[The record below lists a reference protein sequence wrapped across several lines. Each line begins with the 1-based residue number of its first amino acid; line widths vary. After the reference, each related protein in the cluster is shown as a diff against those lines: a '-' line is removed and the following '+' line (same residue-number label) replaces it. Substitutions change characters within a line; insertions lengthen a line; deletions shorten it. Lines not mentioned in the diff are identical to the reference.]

1 MGAGRDAFV
10 TVPGSARRPEQLRR
24 YRWAILAG
32 GCVAQASVS
41 AILLGLPAIA
51 PAIRSH
57 YGLSLTQVGVVL
69 AAQNFGG
76 IVTLLPWGM
85 LADRVGE
92 RIVIGV
98 GLTAAAA
105 LLAVTGYTTTF
116 AGLVGALTLA
126 GAAGA
131 GVNAASGR
139 AVMSWFAPAERGLAL
154 GIRQTAVPVGGALA
168 ALILPALTHHVS
180 VRSAF
185 LALAIGCC
193 GAAAVAVALLR
204 SEPVERVGSVGDTLR
219 EARVWR
225 LCAGSTFYVATQI
238 ALMSFLVLFL
248 HDHRGVAT
256 GTAAGALALAQVLG
270 GAIRIGAGRWSDH
283 LRARVVP
290 LRTIGLAIAFGA
302 AITALLVDA
311 PLALLVPVL
320 VVATT
325 LALSWNG
332 LSFTAAAE
340 AAGEGRSGAAIG
352 LQQTFLAGGSIV
364 APIAFGA
371 VVHAASWRTAFI
383 AAALS
388 PLVGWTLLAPLAER

>member
-85 LADRVGE
+85 LADRV
-92 RIVIGV
+92 
-98 GLTAAAA
+98 
-105 LLAVTGYTTTF
+105 
-116 AGLVGALTLA
+116 
-126 GAAGA
+126 
-131 GVNAASGR
+131 
-139 AVMSWFAPAERGLAL
+139 
-154 GIRQTAVPVGGALA
+154 
-168 ALILPALTHHVS
+168 
-180 VRSAF
+180 
-185 LALAIGCC
+185 
-193 GAAAVAVALLR
+193 
-204 SEPVERVGSVGDTLR
+204 VERVGSVGDTLR